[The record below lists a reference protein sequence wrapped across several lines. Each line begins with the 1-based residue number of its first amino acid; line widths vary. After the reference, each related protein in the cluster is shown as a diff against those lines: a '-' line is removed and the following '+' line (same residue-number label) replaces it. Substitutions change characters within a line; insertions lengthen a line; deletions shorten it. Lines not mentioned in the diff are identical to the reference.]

1 MSDSS
6 ISFFESIY
14 VDLVNYCMVYN
25 TKVNEAETLFGDD
38 RFVHIKG
45 GSSIKYHLMK
55 AQAPAEYHTHITS
68 DLDIYLVCDDEYV
81 DANIHDFITGL
92 QEIAKPHVVTATSEN
107 GLTTIAINGL
117 NVIDLTTFTESYEEM
132 DPDNSMFYYA
142 CEKMGKTEDK
152 YFEEF
157 RQIDNKLTGGNQE
170 LLEKKTFTSI
180 EFEYHATQKGLVI
193 YKQHLEN
200 VTQWERNYEV
210 YYRRSFDMSLSEYER
225 SEALRIAE
233 RYRYQSSEP
242 FVTKLR
248 NKFTRYQ
255 NKLMLLENLLKR

>member
-1 MSDSS
+1 M
-6 ISFFESIY
+6 I
-14 VDLVNYCMVYN
+14 YN
-25 TKVNEAETLFGDD
+25 TKVNEIETLFTEN

-55 AQAPAEYHTHITS
+55 AQAPAEDHTHITS
-68 DLDIYLVCDDEYV
+68 DLDIYLVCDDDFV
-81 DANIHDFITGL
+81 DVNIHDFITGL
-92 QEIAKPHVVTATSEN
+92 QEIVTPHVVTTNSEN
-107 GLTTIAINGL
+107 GLTTIAINGV

-142 CEKMGKTEDK
+142 CEKIGKTEDQ
-152 YFEEF
+152 YFQEF
-157 RQIDNKLTGGNQE
+157 RQIDNTLTDKNHE

-180 EFEYHATQKGLVI
+180 EFEYHATQKGLSI

-200 VTQWERNYEV
+200 IPQWQQNYET
-210 YYRRSFDMSLSEYER
+210 YYRRSFDTSLSEYER

-233 RYRYQSSEP
+233 RYRYQSSET

-255 NKLMLLENLLKR
+255 NKLVLLENLLKR